1 MLHYLQTKHESFDSF
16 SICSTRPQIGSRGTA
31 NKFTTKKCK
40 SKLVFFIALSG
51 LRLKQI
57 EQLLCGTVSF
67 HRVLMKR
74 MKHVNAHLKEHIQN
88 CPYLC
93 KHNDCYA

>member
-31 NKFTTKKCK
+31 NKFTKKN
-40 SKLVFFIALSG
+40 ANRNLSFYSTFG

-67 HRVLMKR
+67 HRVHMKR

-88 CPYLC
+88 
-93 KHNDCYA
+93 